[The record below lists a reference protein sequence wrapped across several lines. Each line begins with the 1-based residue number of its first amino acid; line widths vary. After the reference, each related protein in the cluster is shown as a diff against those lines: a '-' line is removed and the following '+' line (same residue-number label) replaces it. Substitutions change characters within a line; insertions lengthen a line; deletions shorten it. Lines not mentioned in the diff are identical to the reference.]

1 MKTLNPAVIFI
12 SLGLSIIPSFAF
24 APLRP
29 QISRIST
36 PALPVLQKEPS
47 DPKGKTQD
55 TGGCGEMPCDSIEA
69 YIEITYEDFF
79 DGTKP
84 DSSWNLAGQNFVRQ
98 GRTIIDQ
105 IRENVGLKEID
116 PLRPPDVLKL
126 TLSNEAVKETEE
138 RRLARGEG
146 VDAHPVS
153 LSLYYLGCL
162 ILDVLFDE
170 RPIQRFW
177 FLEIVARIP
186 YFSYVTCL
194 HLYESFGWFRA
205 VELRKVHF
213 AQGKSLIAFITD
225 ASNEVSSS
233 YYYYYY

>member
-1 MKTLNPAVIFI
+1 MKTLNAAVVFI
-12 SLGLSIIPSFAF
+12 TRGLSIPSFAF

-29 QISRIST
+29 QISRISSS
-36 PALPVLQKEPS
+36 ALHVLQENPSEPM
-47 DPKGKTQD
+47 GKTQD
-55 TGGCGEMPCDSIEA
+55 TEGCGDMPCDSIED
-69 YIEITYEDFF
+69 YIEITYEDYF

-84 DSSWNLAGQNFVRQ
+84 DSSWNLAVQNFVRQ
-98 GRTIIDQ
+98 GMTIIDQ

-116 PLRPPDVLKL
+116 PLRPPGVLKF

-138 RRLARGEG
+138 RRIARGEG

-153 LSLYYLGCL
+153 QALYDLGCL
-162 ILDVLFDE
+162 FLDVLFDE

-205 VELRKVHF
+205 VQLRKVHF
-213 AQGKSLIAFITD
+213 AQGKSLSAFNIY
-225 ASNEVSSS
+225 VSSEVYS
-233 YYYYYY
+233 YCYD